1 MIILTGHIGIN
12 GRLSYVPQQAW
23 VHCGTLQENI
33 LFGRPME
40 KNRYDSIIEACCLVS
55 DINILPNGDQTEI
68 GERGVNLSG
77 GQRQRINIARALYS
91 DSDVYLFDDPLSAVD
106 TRVAKYIF
114 KNAIRR
120 FLKGKTTVMVT
131 HGMHFLEKCDQVI
144 LLENNCIEEQ
154 GTHKE
159 LLNHGGRYTQM
170 FNFVQANNDL
180 EGETETEG
188 RHTQTQLFQ
197 SKTIII
203 APEEKQQGQVSFH
216 TYAAYVKACGGFC
229 VALMVFVVFCLHTA
243 TILFN
248 GIWLQRWLDD
258 GDGSHIALIASS
270 KLHQKMFQRVLH
282 CPMSFFDTTPVG
294 RILNRFSKDMDECN
308 EKNGLYIP
316 ISTWLCNSIFIGYD
330 WTNGVVLIIIMD
342 LWFHAGI
349 RETKRYE
356 SIARS
361 GIVVQLTSAMQGL
374 SIIRQ
379 DIFIKKFH
387 TYVNEHQKC
396 HMLFY
401 ATLLWFAFRVEVLC
415 SLLVI
420 ITGILVT
427 YSPYITPAMAGLALS
442 ASFQVTQIV
451 TGLIRNKSDL
461 QARFTAV
468 ERINEY
474 AKTLPQEQSVVSLK
488 TPVPR
493 EWPPDGSITLKDV
506 ELSYRPGLPLV
517 LKGINCH
524 IKGGE
529 KIGVIGRTGA
539 GKSSLIGNLLRLM
552 EIDSGSITIDGI
564 DIANVPLAQLRSVLA
579 VIPQEPV
586 LFQGT
591 IRYNLDPFNEYTDEM
606 LWNALEQSYLKEKI
620 SLESMQLEAVVDADG
635 NNFSV
640 GEKQL
645 ICLARTILRKN
656 KILLLDE
663 ATAFVDVETD
673 FKIQKTVHETFAEC
687 TILTIAHRLNT
698 IWDSDRILVL
708 DAGRVAEFD
717 SPEILMEDESS
728 FFRAMMLAMGVTQLS
743 SNRQIQTGESSAS

>member
-1 MIILTGHIGIN
+1 MYALVYCVSAVLLVLTGVMQ
-12 GRLSYVPQQAW
+12 SYFS
-23 VHCGTLQENI
+23 TL
-33 LFGRPME
+33 
-40 KNRYDSIIEACCLVS
+40 
-55 DINILPNGDQTEI
+55 
-68 GERGVNLSG
+68 
-77 GQRQRINIARALYS
+77 
-91 DSDVYLFDDPLSAVD
+91 
-106 TRVAKYIF
+106 
-114 KNAIRR
+114 
-120 FLKGKTTVMVT
+120 
-131 HGMHFLEKCDQVI
+131 
-144 LLENNCIEEQ
+144 
-154 GTHKE
+154 
-159 LLNHGGRYTQM
+159 
-170 FNFVQANNDL
+170 
-180 EGETETEG
+180 
-188 RHTQTQLFQ
+188 
-197 SKTIII
+197 
-203 APEEKQQGQVSFH
+203 
-216 TYAAYVKACGGFC
+216 
-229 VALMVFVVFCLHTA
+229 
-243 TILFN
+243 
-248 GIWLQRWLDD
+248 
-258 GDGSHIALIASS
+258 IALIASS

-294 RILNRFSKDMDECN
+294 RILNRFSKDMDELDYTFPFQLGYVIQYSLAMTGQMVLVGVIFPWC
-308 EKNGLYIP
+308 
-316 ISTWLCNSIFIGYD
+316 SIALVIIM
-330 WTNGVVLIIIMD
+330 VLIIIMD

-349 RETKRYE
+349 REMKRYE

-374 SIIRQ
+374 SIIRVFGKQ

-539 GKSSLIGNLLRLM
+539 GKSSLIGTLLRLM

-708 DAGRVAEFD
+708 DAGRT
-717 SPEILMEDESS
+717 PNILGQRKDLLVVSIDMFYILRVE
-728 FFRAMMLAMGVTQLS
+728 AL
-743 SNRQIQTGESSAS
+743 